1 MNPEQK
7 RDLFVAP
14 LGEGALILIASL
26 AAWLTK
32 QPLIFTSLGPTA
44 YELIETPH
52 RKSARPYNVI
62 VGHLIGVVAGF
73 LSLLITHAWRTPAVS
88 TRNIQFARVEAAVL
102 AAALT
107 VFGTLLARATQ
118 PAALSTTLLIS
129 LGTMQQWRDAL
140 IIMSA
145 VLLMLIAGEPLRRWR
160 HKQIPDEQTA
170 QKSG

>member
-1 MNPEQK
+1 MKPEQK
-7 RDLFVAP
+7 RDLWIAP
-14 LGEGALILIASL
+14 LAEGALILVASL
-26 AAWLTK
+26 AAWLSQ

-52 RKSARPYNVI
+52 RKTARPYNVV
-62 VGHLIGVVAGF
+62 VGHLIGVIAGF
-73 LSLLITHAWRTPAVS
+73 LALLCTHAWRVPAVS
-88 TRNIQFARVEAAVL
+88 TRSIQFPRVEAAVL

-107 VFGTLLARATQ
+107 VFGTLLVRATQ

-129 LGTMQQWRDAL
+129 LGTMQQWRDIAV
-140 IIMSA
+140 IMGA

-170 QKSG
+170 QKTG